1 MVESADRCG
10 VTGLGRGFAFVGRH
24 EELDRLLT
32 SVRRPPAVVMVEGDA
47 GMGKSRLV
55 REATAVLRSEGLPVV
70 TGFCHPLRE
79 PLPYGPVV
87 DALGKVGPWLPGA
100 DLPPTAGALARLL
113 PDLADRLP
121 PAPPEPGDPGAAR
134 HQLIRAVRSV
144 LASIGRVVLVVEDLH
159 WADDATRELLLT
171 LARDLPEHLALVV
184 TYRAEDLPS
193 GAPVLGAAYRPPPGV
208 GGTVI
213 RLAPL
218 TGADIAALAGVAL
231 GAQATPELCDVLHRR
246 SEGLPLV
253 AEEDL
258 LTLRDQARRD
268 VRELE
273 RAAVPGGLR
282 EAVTER
288 LMTLS
293 PAGAAVVDAAAVL
306 AVPATEAL
314 LARVAGL
321 DGDPAGEALT
331 EALRAAVL
339 RETDTGRYTF
349 RHVLAQQV
357 AYRHVLGPRRAR
369 LHLRAIDELQ
379 ALDPVPLVQIAHH
392 MLAAGDR
399 QGWLDHTEQAA
410 EQAVALGDTGTAV
423 TLLHQIVDQCPTEPD
438 RRSRAALA
446 LTRIDDF
453 GVDRAATVDRLR
465 AVLADPR
472 LPAAT
477 RGEIRLGL
485 GLTMLNIDRDPTG
498 FRELEHAVDELAALP
513 HKAVKA
519 MIALALNDLD
529 GDAAQGWAW
538 LERAERAVAGGGGG
552 VGGGAVGSGAAGSR
566 AAGGSAVAGLGGA
579 DADEAG
585 GGEAGSGGVLADNGA
600 VDTSAAG
607 SGTAGSDGGAV
618 AGLGGADAD
627 EAGDGEAGS
636 GTAGINAAESD
647 GGAVA
652 GLGGADAGAAGG
664 GGVANGGGMV
674 AGRGGADAGEAGD
687 GTAGSD
693 GGAVAGLGGADA
705 EDAGG
710 SEAGSSSGV
719 LAGNGAVDADE
730 AGGGGVANGGGMVAG
745 LGGADAGEAGDGTTG
760 SGAAG
765 DGEAGSG
772 SDAVASGGEADGGGS
787 AVASG
792 GDADGGDDLACGS
805 EAGRAAVRI
814 ARLLLMARDGDPAV
828 WPLVERLPRRGANDV
843 VLNQTVFALYNLT
856 ETAFQLGHDQRA
868 HALLR
873 ELRELADG
881 VDGRPFE
888 CLVRALELC
897 VDRLVCRWADLDRE
911 YAALTRAH
919 PDMRQVDADQLL
931 YQGYRALAEGRH
943 TGALDHLVAAAE
955 YGGTSADVVTGIA
968 AALTAARLAQR
979 DPRAAWETAEP
990 ALSTLRALGSWT
1002 RTFGLLPVAVEAASA
1017 CGHRTA
1023 AERLVSEAESGV
1035 RGRDA
1040 PAALA
1045 ELELARGLLLRATEP
1060 VGAAGHFAEAQR
1072 RWREIGRPYEVA
1084 KAAERRGDALM
1095 DARPEDATVHLAEAL
1110 RAYTGLGAVGDAAR
1124 CRHRLRELGVT
1135 AAGSPGRR
1143 GYGSELSPREQE
1155 VAELL
1160 AGGATNQDIARTLF
1174 LSPRTVE
1181 KHVARVLTKLGRSRK
1196 DVVHTVPS
1204 DSDAAPSDSHTA
1216 PSDSPAG

>member
-32 SVRRPPAVVMVEGDA
+32 AVRRPPAVVMVDGDA

-55 REATAVLRSEGLPVV
+55 REATAVLRAEGRPVV

-213 RLAPL
+213 RLSPL
-218 TGADIAALAGVAL
+218 TRVDIADLAGVAL

-253 AEEDL
+253 VEEDL
-258 LTLRDQARRD
+258 LTLREQARRD
-268 VRELE
+268 VGELE
-273 RAAVPGGLR
+273 RAAVPAGLR

-357 AYRHVLGPRRAR
+357 AYWHVLGPRRAR

-392 MLAAGDR
+392 MLAAGDP

-423 TLLHQIVDQCPTEPD
+423 TLLHQILDQCPAETE

-446 LTRIDDF
+446 LTRIVDF

-485 GLTMLNIDRDPTG
+485 GLSMLNIDRDPAG
-498 FRELEHAVDELAALP
+498 FRELEHAVDELADLP

-538 LERAERAVAGGGGG
+538 LTRAERAVAGGGGVDG
-552 VGGGAVGSGAAGSR
+552 GEVDAAKASRGQARSDGDVVAGGGQADAAKASRGQAGSD
-566 AAGGSAVAGLGGA
+566 GNVVAGS
-579 DADEAG
+579 DG
-585 GGEAGSGGVLADNGA
+585 GGEAGR
-600 VDTSAAG
+600 T
-607 SGTAGSDGGAV
+607 
-618 AGLGGADAD
+618 
-627 EAGDGEAGS
+627 
-636 GTAGINAAESD
+636 
-647 GGAVA
+647 
-652 GLGGADAGAAGG
+652 
-664 GGVANGGGMV
+664 
-674 AGRGGADAGEAGD
+674 
-687 GTAGSD
+687 
-693 GGAVAGLGGADA
+693 
-705 EDAGG
+705 
-710 SEAGSSSGV
+710 
-719 LAGNGAVDADE
+719 
-730 AGGGGVANGGGMVAG
+730 
-745 LGGADAGEAGDGTTG
+745 
-760 SGAAG
+760 
-765 DGEAGSG
+765 
-772 SDAVASGGEADGGGS
+772 
-787 AVASG
+787 
-792 GDADGGDDLACGS
+792 
-805 EAGRAAVRI
+805 AVRF

-828 WPLVERLPRRGANDV
+828 WPLVERLPRRGADDV

-856 ETAFQLGHDQRA
+856 ETAFQLGHDRRA

-911 YAALTRAH
+911 YAALARAH

-1002 RTFGLLPVAVEAASA
+1002 RSFGLLPVAVEAASA

-1095 DARPEDATVHLAEAL
+1095 GARPEDAAAHLAEAL
-1110 RAYTGLGAVGDAAR
+1110 RAYAGLGAVGDAAR
-1124 CRHRLRELGVT
+1124 CRHRLRELGVE
-1135 AAGSPGRR
+1135 AVGSRGRR

-1160 AGGATNQDIARTLF
+1160 TGGATNQDIARTLF

-1196 DVVHTVPS
+1196 DVHTTPP
-1204 DSDAAPSDSHTA
+1204 DGE
-1216 PSDSPAG
+1216 SPPALETTDEERPHNRRA

>member
-1 MVESADRCG
+1 MVEAADRCG
-10 VTGLGRGFAFVGRH
+10 AGGLGRGFAFVGRH

-32 SVRRPPAVVMVEGDA
+32 AVRRPPAVVMVEGDA

-55 REATAVLRSEGLPVV
+55 REATAVLRSEGRPVV

-213 RLAPL
+213 RLSPL
-218 TGADIAALAGVAL
+218 TGADIADLAGVAL

-293 PAGAAVVDAAAVL
+293 TAGAAVVDAAAVL

-410 EQAVALGDTGTAV
+410 EQAVAVGDTGTAV
-423 TLLHQIVDQCPTEPD
+423 TLLHQIVDQCPAEPE

-446 LTRIDDF
+446 LTRIVDF

-485 GLTMLNIDRDPTG
+485 GLTMLNIDRDPAG

-538 LERAERAVAGGGGG
+538 LTRAERAVADGGDGVDDGAAGGGDAAGGGAAGGGAAGGGAAGGGAAGGG
-552 VGGGAVGSGAAGSR
+552 VDAGAAGGGAAGSR
-566 AAGGSAVAGLGGA
+566 GGVVAGGEAGGSEAGSGSGVVAGGEAGGSEAGSGSGVVAGSGGGVLAGNGPVDAGEAGSGTAGSNAADSGGGAVAGLG
-579 DADEAG
+579 EAG
-585 GGEAGSGGVLADNGA
+585 DGEAGSGGVLAGNGP
-600 VDTSAAG
+600 V
-607 SGTAGSDGGAV
+607 
-618 AGLGGADAD
+618 
-627 EAGDGEAGS
+627 
-636 GTAGINAAESD
+636 
-647 GGAVA
+647 
-652 GLGGADAGAAGG
+652 
-664 GGVANGGGMV
+664 
-674 AGRGGADAGEAGD
+674 DAGEAG
-687 GTAGSD
+687 G
-693 GGAVAGLGGADA
+693 DA
-705 EDAGG
+705 A
-710 SEAGSSSGV
+710 
-719 LAGNGAVDADE
+719 
-730 AGGGGVANGGGMVAG
+730 
-745 LGGADAGEAGDGTTG
+745 G
-760 SGAAG
+760 SGA
-765 DGEAGSG
+765 AGSG
-772 SDAVASGGEADGGGS
+772 SDAAASGGEADGGGD
-787 AVASG
+787 VAG
-792 GDADGGDDLACGS
+792 GS
-805 EAGRAAVRI
+805 EAGRTAVRI

-828 WPLVERLPRRGANDV
+828 WPLVERLPRRGADDV

-856 ETAFQLGHDQRA
+856 ETAFQLGHDRRA

-911 YAALTRAH
+911 YAALARAH

-1095 DARPEDATVHLAEAL
+1095 GARPEDAAVHLAEAL

-1135 AAGSPGRR
+1135 AVGSPGRR

-1196 DVVHTVPS
+1196 DVVHTAPS
-1204 DSDAAPSDSHTA
+1204 DSDAAPSDSDAA